1 MSLSLWLTFLL
12 AAILISVSPGAGA
25 INTISS
31 GLRYGVKRS
40 LPAIMGL
47 QLGFG
52 IQIVLVGIG
61 LGALLASSTL
71 AFTVLKWA
79 GVAYLIWLGWQKWH
93 EGALDFHED
102 QSRMPAAKARFWQAT
117 FVNITNPKATVFL
130 IALFPQFLDP
140 VAPHGSQF
148 LVMGTTLLAVDT
160 LVMLG
165 YATLASQLQ
174 RFIRNVQHQRLMN
187 KCFGGLFVAAAAA
200 LASFRRGD
208 VV

>member
-61 LGALLASSTL
+61 GAAGLIDTGVHFAEMGRCGVSDLAGL
-71 AFTVLKWA
+71 AE
-79 GVAYLIWLGWQKWH
+79 VARGRI
-93 EGALDFHED
+93 
-102 QSRMPAAKARFWQAT
+102 
-117 FVNITNPKATVFL
+117 
-130 IALFPQFLDP
+130 
-140 VAPHGSQF
+140 
-148 LVMGTTLLAVDT
+148 
-160 LVMLG
+160 
-165 YATLASQLQ
+165 
-174 RFIRNVQHQRLMN
+174 
-187 KCFGGLFVAAAAA
+187 GL
-200 LASFRRGD
+200 S
-208 VV
+208 